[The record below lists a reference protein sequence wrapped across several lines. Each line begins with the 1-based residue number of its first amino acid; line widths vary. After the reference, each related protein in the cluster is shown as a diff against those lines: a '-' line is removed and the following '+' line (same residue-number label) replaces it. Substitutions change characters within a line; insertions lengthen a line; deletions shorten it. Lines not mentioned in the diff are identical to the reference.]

1 LMHRF
6 IVVLVVAVGTLFPA
20 ATAGAHAQLI
30 DSTPKEGA
38 KLDAVPDTIRLE
50 FSEPPI
56 SGDDLV
62 VEDGCGNDVVARAE
76 ADQAKK
82 EIVATLSGGQP
93 GDWKVSSRV
102 VSTVDGHPTK
112 DGFGFTV
119 SGEADCTATDDRAP
133 RERDEGSSSLP
144 LLLGLGGLT
153 VLVILGAFF
162 VRRRS

>member
-1 LMHRF
+1 MNRIL
-6 IVVLVVAVGTLFPA
+6 IGLAVVAGTLFPA

-38 KLDAVPDTIRLE
+38 KLDAVPDSIRLE

-62 VEDGCGNDVVARAE
+62 VEDGCGNDVVTSAE
-76 ADQAKK
+76 ANQTKK

-102 VSTVDGHPTK
+102 VSTADGHPTK
-112 DGFGFTV
+112 DGFEFSV
-119 SGEADCTATDDRAP
+119 AGEADCNAPKAAPP
-133 RERDEGSSSLP
+133 REQDEGSSTLP
-144 LLLGLGGLT
+144 LLLGLVGVT
-153 VLVILGAFF
+153 ALVAVGALV
-162 VRRRS
+162 VRKRS